1 MDVAG
6 KLNGGLRKVPAWL
19 IYVAGAAYAVWEFWR
34 ALNQLGPYLVEPINV
49 LERSYGEIALK
60 LLVLGLLVT
69 PLRKWTGLN
78 LIKFRRAIGV
88 TAFFFVL
95 AHFLVF
101 AILDVQ
107 SLERVWTEIVKRP
120 YVTVGMLSFVL
131 LIPLAITS
139 NNLSVRR
146 LGAATWRKLHKLTY
160 PAAIFAA
167 LHYLW
172 LVKGFQLE
180 PIIYLLVI
188 LGLVAL
194 RYVDLGRKRQPAS
207 PRESVRT
214 G

>member
-1 MDVAG
+1 MEVDVVKMDVAG
-6 KLNGGLRKVPAWL
+6 KINGGLRKTPAWL
-19 IYVAGAAYAVWEFWR
+19 IYIIGAAYAVWEFWR

-49 LERSYGEIALK
+49 LERSYGEVGLK

-69 PLRKWTGLN
+69 PLRKWTGVN

-120 YVTVGMLSFVL
+120 YVTVGMLSFL
-131 LIPLAITS
+131 MLIPLAVTS
-139 NNLSVRR
+139 NNTSVRR
-146 LGAATWRKLHKLTY
+146 LGAASWRQLHKLTY
-160 PAAIFAA
+160 PAAILAA

-180 PIIYLLVI
+180 PIIYLVII
-188 LGLVAL
+188 LGLVAV
-194 RYVDLGRKRQPAS
+194 RYIDLNRKRQPA
-207 PRESVRT
+207 
-214 G
+214 

>member
-1 MDVAG
+1 MNVAG
-6 KLNGGLRKVPAWL
+6 GINSGLRRVPAWL

-34 ALNQLGPYLVEPINV
+34 ALNQIGPYLVEPINV
-49 LERSYGEIALK
+49 LERTYGEIALK

-69 PLRKWTGLN
+69 PLRKWAGVN
-78 LIKFRRAIGV
+78 VIKFRRAIGV

-107 SLERVWTEIVKRP
+107 SLERVWTEVVKRP

-131 LIPLAITS
+131 LIPLAMTS

-146 LGAATWRKLHKLTY
+146 LGAATWRQLHKLTY
-160 PAAIFAA
+160 PAAILAA
-167 LHYLW
+167 IHYLW

-180 PIIYLLVI
+180 PIIYLVII
-188 LGLVAL
+188 LGLVAS
-194 RYVDLGRKRQPAS
+194 RYIAFGAKRQVA
-207 PRESVRT
+207 
-214 G
+214 